1 MIRSFHSWLFIPGD
15 SEKMLAKAQGM
26 PADIVVLDLE
36 DAVAPDRKEAARSLV
51 ATAVQARNIAA
62 PTFVRINPL
71 EEGVGLADLA
81 EVVSPGLSGIML
93 PKAQATSQLEALD
106 RALNE
111 AEAAA
116 GLEVGSVL
124 VAPLIETPRGVLN
137 APDLARGPRVCA
149 VCLGGEDLSLALGA
163 RRTPEGHELDF
174 ARAMLV
180 TAASAAEVQAIDTV
194 WTDVRDLEGL
204 RLECRRN
211 RDHGFTGKLAIHPG
225 QLDTIHDAFAPGP
238 EEVAL
243 ARRIVEAFE
252 GSAGGVVTVDG
263 KMIDAPVVE
272 RARRIL
278 ASVPPV
284 SEPPKTVDRA

>member
-111 AEAAA
+111 AEDAA
-116 GLEVGSVL
+116 GVEVGSVL

-278 ASVPPV
+278 ASVPPA
-284 SEPPKTVDRA
+284 SEPPKTADRA